1 MLFKTRLIF
10 PRVNGPTVLTIVP
23 TSKFIPPPWCTCRR
37 QGGRMLEESFSW
49 LFMLQK
55 KCYLR
60 VFSVN
65 KIVISICICGF
76 KVCVVISDSWV
87 GTTVSGV
94 YEYES
99 TVLAYGKVQGTKRG
113 LRPGRN
119 WIGKILDL
127 MIEVRYKM
135 HFLLSLSLKFS
146 TCSCLKLDQPLTFGL

>member
-1 MLFKTRLIF
+1 MSYLIRRVLAKLRLILDEMCRLYGKFACYLRRVLCKTRLIF

-94 YEYES
+94 YEHES
-99 TVLAYGKVQGTKRG
+99 TVLAYGKIQNVDYGLDGT
-113 LRPGRN
+113 
-119 WIGKILDL
+119 
-127 MIEVRYKM
+127 E
-135 HFLLSLSLKFS
+135 
-146 TCSCLKLDQPLTFGL
+146 